1 MVERMRRGAGP
12 RWTLAALCLSLVIV
26 SLDATI
32 VNVALPRISGDL
44 RASTTQLQWVAD
56 AYSVVFAGLLLLAG
70 AIGDRAGHKR
80 VLTAGLVVF
89 GAGSALAALSPSAGF
104 LIAMRAV
111 MGLGGALIM
120 SASLAALTAA
130 FPGERRA
137 FAIGFW
143 SAAAGAGVAGG
154 PVAGGAL
161 LTRWSWQSVFL
172 VNVPLVIIALAADA
186 LVIPETPRQ
195 HRVFD
200 VTGAVLWTVA
210 VVTVI
215 AAVIESSAWGWSSPR
230 TALLA
235 AAGAASA
242 VLFTVHE
249 RRARA
254 GVVDLSWFR
263 DRRLTIACVVA
274 AVLFFAMT
282 GSSFILMQYLQLV
295 LGYSPLTAG
304 AAVLPI
310 VGLTMVFAPLSGAL
324 VHTLGARTLM
334 TVGMLFLAGG
344 LALLATLTTHTA
356 YWHILIAGSLF
367 GIGIGV
373 TLTPASD
380 AVMGSRAAQRPG
392 VASGIN
398 DTVQELGSAFGVAI
412 LGTVVA
418 EHFAAGLTHQPASV
432 TGNAGSL
439 AMALGA
445 ARHLAPAGIAQVRAS
460 FTHAMDLALLVAAGT
475 SAAAALVAL
484 LGMTRHTRAVSPGRP
499 P

>member
-1 MVERMRRGAGP
+1 MVARRGGSAGP
-12 RWTLAALCLSLVIV
+12 RWILAALCLSLVIV

-32 VNVALPRISGDL
+32 VNVALPRISEDL
-44 RASTTQLQWVAD
+44 GASTTQLQWVAD
-56 AYSVVFAGLLLLAG
+56 AYSVAFAGLLLLAG
-70 AIGDRAGHKR
+70 AIGDRLGHKR
-80 VLTAGLVVF
+80 LLTAGLVVF

-111 MGLGGALIM
+111 MGLGGALVM
-120 SASLAALTAA
+120 PASLAALTSA

-143 SAAAGAGVAGG
+143 SAAAGAGVAAG
-154 PVAGGAL
+154 PVIGGAL
-161 LTRWSWQSVFL
+161 LTRWSWPSVFL
-172 VNVPLVIIALAADA
+172 VNVPLVIVTLAADA
-186 LVIPETPRQ
+186 FAIPETPRQ
-195 HRVFD
+195 HRAFD
-200 VTGAVLWTVA
+200 VTGALFSAVA
-210 VVTVI
+210 VVAVV
-215 AAVIESSAWGWSSPR
+215 AAVIESPARGWSSPQ

-235 AAGAASA
+235 ALGAASA
-242 VLFTVHE
+242 GAFVIRE

-254 GVVDLSWFR
+254 GLVDLSWFR
-263 DRRLTIACVVA
+263 DRHLTIPCVVA

-304 AAVLPI
+304 AAILPI
-310 VGLTMVFAPLSGAL
+310 VGLTMIFAPLSGAL
-324 VHTLGARTLM
+324 VHSLSARNLM
-334 TVGMLFLAGG
+334 AAGMLILAAG
-344 LALLATLTTHTA
+344 LGLLATLTPRTA

-380 AVMGSRAAQRPG
+380 AVMGSRAGQRPG

-398 DTVQELGSAFGVAI
+398 DTVQELGSALGVAI
-412 LGTVVA
+412 LGAVVA
-418 EHFAAGLTHQPASV
+418 GHFAAGLAHQPASLA
-432 TGNAGSL
+432 GNTGSL

-445 ARHLAPAGIAQVRAS
+445 ARHLAPASIAQVRAS
-460 FTHAMDLALLVAAGT
+460 FTHAMDLALLVAAVA
-475 SAAAALVAL
+475 SVIAALAAL
-484 LGMTRHTRAVSPGRP
+484 LGMTSHPPAVSPRNP